1 MHFIMLK
8 LDPEFAGDY
17 AVCWFPYTLGEMKE
31 FKLVTL
37 RLFDKL
43 QQQGL
48 LPENPILGKS
58 VLETAQGRRVWEML
72 RFLSDYALRHA
83 VAARYPDKEIP
94 DMPDFISTL
103 VDLKNE
109 KEAGGSAE
117 SAPIV
122 RAIPAPANI
131 LLDMVSRNRIG
142 AEARVNM
149 EV

>member
-1 MHFIMLK
+1 
-8 LDPEFAGDY
+8 
-17 AVCWFPYTLGEMKE
+17 
-31 FKLVTL
+31 
-37 RLFDKL
+37 
-43 QQQGL
+43 
-48 LPENPILGKS
+48 
-58 VLETAQGRRVWEML
+58 
-72 RFLSDYALRHA
+72 
-83 VAARYPDKEIP
+83 
-94 DMPDFISTL
+94 MPDFISTL
-103 VDLKNE
+103 VDLKDE